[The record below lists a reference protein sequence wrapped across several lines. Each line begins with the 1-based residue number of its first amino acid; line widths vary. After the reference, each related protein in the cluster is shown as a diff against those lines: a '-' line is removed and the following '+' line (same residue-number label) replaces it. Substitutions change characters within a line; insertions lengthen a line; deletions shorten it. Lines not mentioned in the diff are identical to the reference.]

1 MKPKFILLFFL
12 SLVFFVKAQ
21 ENKYFEVKAKI
32 EIKNIEG
39 IVNVSG
45 LANNLSKIHFS
56 LTYNML
62 TLKKGSSGN
71 VSTARQ
77 SGKFTLLP
85 NEKKIISETSV
96 NLEPQ
101 DALKIYLFVNDE
113 KTGKL
118 ISKDSIEINNS
129 KQAVS
134 YETKNIKED
143 DIQIIGLTID
153 ETKTKIGEMFY
164 SKLFNFM
171 QLNSINFNFLVRI
184 LELPT
189 FNNRSTQLQIFAQ
202 DTNLLTFNVM
212 PDEEYIDS
220 IVKETINA
228 LSAYQKQK
236 EILDKTFNY

>member
-1 MKPKFILLFFL
+1 MKLKSIILCFVTLCFL
-12 SLVFFVKAQ
+12 ANAQ
-21 ENKYFEVKAKI
+21 EIKDFEVKAKI

-39 IVNVSG
+39 LTNISG
-45 LANNLSKIHFS
+45 FANNLSKIHFS

-71 VSTARQ
+71 VSTSRQ

-96 NLEPQ
+96 NLAPK
-101 DALKIYLFVNDE
+101 DALKIYLFINDE
-113 KTGKL
+113 KTGRP

-129 KQAVS
+129 AQAVS

-143 DIQIIGLTID
+143 DIQIINLTID
-153 ETKTKIGEMFY
+153 ETKTKLGESFY

-171 QLNSINFNFLVRI
+171 QLNSIVFNFVVKV

-202 DTNLLTFNVM
+202 DTNLLTFNIM

-220 IVKETINA
+220 MVKETINA
-228 LSAYQKQK
+228 LANYQK
-236 EILDKTFNY
+236 ETLNKTFNY